1 MNRSI
6 IVSRY
11 ARALVKL
18 VGETGDGARV
28 CSEAETLLKALS
40 SVPDLRRMT
49 TAADDVVSPADRLR
63 LLEGALGNRMTPTL
77 NHFLSL
83 VNQNGRMSLLEDIL
97 RVFLDMYFRSQGI
110 RRARLTVV
118 TEPSESLL
126 QRLRDLVRQTTGC
139 DARIQVTV
147 DPSLVGGFVF
157 DLDDYLLDASV
168 KRQLEQIREQF
179 IERNRRIV

>member
-11 ARALVKL
+11 ARSLVKY
-18 VGETGDGARV
+18 VGESGNGAQV
-28 CSEAETLLKALS
+28 CAEAEALLKVLA

-49 TAADDVVSPADRLR
+49 TAADDVVSPAARIK
-63 LLEGALGNRMTPTL
+63 LLEGALGNRMTPEL
-77 NHFLSL
+77 GHFLSL
-83 VNQNGRMSLLEDIL
+83 LNQNGRMTLLEDIL
-97 RVFLDMYFRSQGI
+97 RVFVEMYFREQGI

-118 TEPSESLL
+118 TEPSDQLL
-126 QRLRDLVRQTTGC
+126 ERLRGLVRQTTGC
-139 DARIQVTV
+139 DARIMVTV

-157 DLDDYLLDASV
+157 DLDDYLLDASI
-168 KRQLEQIREQF
+168 KRQLEKIREQF